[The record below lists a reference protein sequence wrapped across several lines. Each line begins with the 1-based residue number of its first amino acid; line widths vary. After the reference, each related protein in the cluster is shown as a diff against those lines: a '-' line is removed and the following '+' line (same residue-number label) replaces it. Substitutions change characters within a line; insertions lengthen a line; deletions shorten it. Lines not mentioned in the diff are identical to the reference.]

1 MTRPD
6 DRSLSPTS
14 TSPFADPDLT
24 VVHAQMVVFA
34 RELGELYS
42 AERLRSREL
51 QQALEGVREMYVA
64 TMKSLAQAVE
74 AKDSNTRGHL
84 DRTQAYGLALARRI
98 DPELAARPEVGY
110 GFFLHD
116 IGKVG
121 IPERVL
127 GKPGP
132 LTDEEWEIM
141 RTHPAIGAQIVEPI
155 RFLGDAVEI
164 VRTHHEWFDGTG
176 YPRGLRREE
185 IPLAAR
191 IFSIADSFDAMTS
204 DRPYR
209 RALPLERALDEI
221 RGGAGTQF
229 DPIVVEAFLEL
240 IEEHDL
246 LAQGDAPLEPAPV
259 LRAV

>member
-1 MTRPD
+1 VTVPD
-6 DRSLSPTS
+6 RDT
-14 TSPFADPDLT
+14 AQAQPDTDLAT
-24 VVHAQMVVFA
+24 VHAQMVVFA

-42 AERLRSREL
+42 AERSRSREL
-51 QQALEGVREMYVA
+51 EAAMEGVRDMYVA
-64 TMKSLAQAVE
+64 TMKTLAQVVE
-74 AKDSNTRGHL
+74 AKDMNTRGHL

-127 GKPGP
+127 SKTGP
-132 LTDEEWEIM
+132 LSEEEWAIM
-141 RTHPAIGAQIVEPI
+141 RAHPAIGAQIVEPI

-176 YPRGLRREE
+176 YPRGLRGEE

-191 IFSIADSFDAMTS
+191 IFALADSFDAMTS

-209 RALPLERALDEI
+209 RALPLERALEEI
-221 RGGAGTQF
+221 RDGAGTQF
-229 DPIVVEAFLEL
+229 DPAVVRSFLEL
-240 IEEHDL
+240 IEDDERFPAVHPE
-246 LAQGDAPLEPAPV
+246 ADATT